1 MPDRIDANITMQPGL
16 AQPIPLER
24 ADASRGQYR
33 GEEVIQTLDPIS
45 LLQSAAEELTF
56 EASEDVEAKEIEE
69 REVKSPHDTN
79 ERVKAVERV
88 MRELNKLPDLPIEK
102 LRHFMGRLMT
112 QRNQT
117 SSQVLQHVRRE
128 FSDVSHQ
135 YTALLYARESLSKD
149 PDYKELE
156 KALTDAIDQLTLDHG
171 SKIRAGLNVSVTA
184 QTFADPQLGDIQQLR
199 DFYRET
205 VIGFDNLADAYASII
220 DKYGEQDFPN
230 ALAFLLK
237 AAGDDF
243 AAKGP
248 SLPKIELKTIIDDM
262 YRLEVLTGLQ
272 EDSHALVTKL
282 HARSASLRPNY
293 SGHQLLRSVLK
304 LKEERWLRADQI
316 NAVGQEMGLDDREID
331 SVIYFLRE
339 FKDLVRRVPLKAYQN
354 PGNREKLLDAVQ
366 EALDDAIEREEE

>member
-1 MPDRIDANITMQPGL
+1 MQPGL
-16 AQPIPLER
+16 AQSIPLER
-24 ADASRGQYR
+24 TDASRGQYR
-33 GEEVIQTLDPIS
+33 GEEVIQNLDPIS

-69 REVKSPHDTN
+69 REVKTSHDTDKRI
-79 ERVKAVERV
+79 EAVERV

-102 LRHFMGRLMT
+102 LRRFMSQLMA
-112 QRNQT
+112 QRNQ
-117 SSQVLQHVRRE
+117 SSGQVLKHVRRE

-149 PDYKELE
+149 SDNKELE
-156 KALTDAIDQLTLDHG
+156 KALGDAIDQLTLEHG
-171 SKIRAGLNVSVTA
+171 PKIRAGLNVSVTA

-205 VIGFDNLADAYASII
+205 VIGFDNLADTYASVI
-220 DKYGEQDFPN
+220 DKYGEQDFPK

-248 SLPKIELKTIIDDM
+248 SLPKLELKTIIDDM

-272 EDSHALVTKL
+272 EDSQTLVTKL
-282 HARSASLRPNY
+282 HARTTSLRPNY
-293 SGHQLLRSVLK
+293 SGHQLMRSVLK

-316 NAVGQEMGLDDREID
+316 SALGHEMGLNDDEID